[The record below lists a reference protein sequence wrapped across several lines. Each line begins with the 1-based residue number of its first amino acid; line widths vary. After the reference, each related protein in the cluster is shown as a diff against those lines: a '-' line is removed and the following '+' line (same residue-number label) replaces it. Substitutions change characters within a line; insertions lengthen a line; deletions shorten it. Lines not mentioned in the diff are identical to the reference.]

1 MVVEHEKHYPVML
14 PEVLDALAIK
24 DGGIYVDGTF
34 GAGGYTRAILE
45 AADCTVYAIDRDVDA
60 QKRADEFTK
69 QYGARFVFLRG
80 CFGDV
85 RELLNEAGV
94 SSVDGF
100 VLDVG
105 VSSMQIDEAER
116 GFSFRFDGPLD
127 MRMDIEGD
135 QPTAADIVNTYE
147 ADDLANV
154 IYEYGEERLSRRVAR
169 AIVMRRAEQKFSR
182 TSDLADVVRSA
193 VPKSPKDKIDPATR
207 TFQALRI
214 AVNDELGELD
224 RALEASEYVLA
235 HHGRLVVV
243 SFHSL
248 EDGRVKRYMKRVANA
263 VPSASRH
270 MPQNVYVEDVVA
282 PFTLP
287 SRKTVKPSKKEIDE
301 NPRSRSARL
310 RMVIRQKEEQGGC
323 A

>member
-1 MVVEHEKHYPVML
+1 
-14 PEVLDALAIK
+14 
-24 DGGIYVDGTF
+24 
-34 GAGGYTRAILE
+34 
-45 AADCTVYAIDRDVDA
+45 
-60 QKRADEFTK
+60 
-69 QYGARFVFLRG
+69 
-80 CFGDV
+80 
-85 RELLNEAGV
+85 
-94 SSVDGF
+94 
-100 VLDVG
+100 
-105 VSSMQIDEAER
+105 MQIDEAER

-207 TFQALRI
+207 TFQALRL

-224 RALEASEYVLA
+224 RALEASEHVLA

-301 NPRSRSARL
+301 NLRSRSARL